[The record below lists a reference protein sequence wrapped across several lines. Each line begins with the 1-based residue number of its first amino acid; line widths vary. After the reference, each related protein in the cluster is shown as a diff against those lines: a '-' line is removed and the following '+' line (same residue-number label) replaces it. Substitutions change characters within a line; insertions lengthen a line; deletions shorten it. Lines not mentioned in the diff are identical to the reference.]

1 MQIPAAKQYEK
12 PAAGPHYGVLIDVV
26 DLGVIAFSYQGQ
38 TKMNPGIR
46 FIWQLAT
53 VGQDGKPL
61 QVWSPKLNASSWHE
75 KGGLYKTVK
84 MIIGTPPTPAL
95 DPESLIGQ
103 VRQLFISRDKSADGT
118 KDFANIVGIAPAPGI
133 TLPVPADYVRM
144 KFRQPA
150 NTQQQQNPAPQAQ
163 PTTQSQ
169 FNQYGTPAGTPAGIP
184 PQGTVVKF

>member
-26 DLGVIAFSYQGQ
+26 DLGIISTTFNGQPKSY
-38 TKMNPGIR
+38 PGIR

-75 KGGLYKTVK
+75 KGNLYKTVK
-84 MIIGTPPTPAL
+84 MIIGVPPTPAL

-133 TLPVPADYVRM
+133 ALPVPADYVRV

-150 NTQQQQNPAPQAQ
+150 NTANTQQVPPSTQPGAQ
-163 PTTQSQ
+163 YQPV
-169 FNQYGTPAGTPAGIP
+169 GAP
-184 PQGTVVKF
+184 PQGTTVKF